1 MLTYQQCPTPFVQN
15 WRLEEPNCSSI
26 MNSYARLSARNLS
39 LKQAKKIVQHKFVI
53 SSKNVLKCLFD
64 LLCLVLF
71 IYLFVLALRNATQL
85 CFIAFP
91 GLSIWRV
98 CFDAKAFPLC
108 VDSSVYCVQGYR
120 SRWAGDVWSAP
131 HKLLGQNWKQTHT
144 IWSRQTWTWG
154 LMTPKASSW
163 ILMPS
168 AQFPAQTEGS
178 QNPVVILGGWRDLK
192 KTRGITPNKKSADS
206 SVVSFWTFLRSGR
219 ARRNTGHNSFQKW
232 KPEPSLVGF
241 CQDAPLGWLPGWQA
255 YQNVLKI
262 HHITYSCAV
271 PCEQHWV
278 TVIDVSS
285 RSIFPFTPT
294 KTHAEVILN
303 RFVLGEWWAIVVS
316 QEIPAKLCKF
326 MSVKHYAV
334 KSTRF
339 VCEGRSKNSIHLGV
353 VSWAGL
359 RSWARKMSPTW
370 SMHSPGSAVR
380 SLVSQT
386 SNLGNGSTDANPQ
399 PRLQPSTLPEPREQS
414 GSSRIFWKK
423 QLDGW
428 SSGSEVISC
437 FSG

>member
-1 MLTYQQCPTPFVQN
+1 MYYLILWNGVNMNLWKRTHLDVNISAMSNSFCPKLKVGA
-15 WRLEEPNCSSI
+15 PNCSSI
-26 MNSYARLSARNLS
+26 MNSYARLSARNLN

-131 HKLLGQNWKQTHT
+131 HKLLGQNWNRLIQFDQDKHEL
-144 IWSRQTWTWG
+144 G
-154 LMTPKASSW
+154 LRRHHEFLCQVRSFQLRLKGPK
-163 ILMPS
+163 ILWL
-168 AQFPAQTEGS
+168 FWRLKRS
-178 QNPVVILGGWRDLK
+178 QENKRYYA
-192 KTRGITPNKKSADS
+192 NKKSADS

-219 ARRNTGHNSFQKW
+219 ARRNTGYNSCQKW

-255 YQNVLKI
+255 YQNVHKI
-262 HHITYSCAV
+262 HHVTYSCAV
-271 PCEQHWV
+271 PCEQHWVTV

-316 QEIPAKLCKF
+316 QEIPAKFCKF
-326 MSVKHYAV
+326 RSVKHYAV
-334 KSTRF
+334 KSNQM
-339 VCEGRSKNSIHLGV
+339 CLWGEIKKLHS
-353 VSWAGL
+353 SWG
-359 RSWARKMSPTW
+359 
-370 SMHSPGSAVR
+370 G
-380 SLVSQT
+380 
-386 SNLGNGSTDANPQ
+386 
-399 PRLQPSTLPEPREQS
+399 
-414 GSSRIFWKK
+414 I
-423 QLDGW
+423 
-428 SSGSEVISC
+428 
-437 FSG
+437 